1 MTTPATISAMD
12 KHQHRPRDTDR
23 DAAVLARLGDR
34 NIVLVGMMGAG
45 KSSIGKRLADR
56 LGLGFID
63 ADAEI
68 ETAAGK
74 TIPEIFAEHGEAYF
88 REGERRVIARIL
100 DGSGQ
105 VLATGG
111 GAFMNPETR
120 ARIGARAVS
129 VWLSAELD
137 VLMHR
142 VRKRANRPLLR
153 TPDPEATMRGL
164 MEQRHPVYGLA
175 DVTVR
180 SREVA
185 HEVIVE
191 EIIEGLAGLAAA
203 GRPVSAP

>member
-1 MTTPATISAMD
+1 MD
-12 KHQHRPRDTDR
+12 QTAAKPKDPDR
-23 DAAVLARLGDR
+23 DAALLARLGGR

-56 LGLGFID
+56 LGLQFVD

-68 ETAAGK
+68 EAAAGK

-88 REGERRVIARIL
+88 REGERRVIGRIL

-111 GAFMNPETR
+111 GAFMNADTR
-120 ARIGARAVS
+120 AYIAERAVS
-129 VWLSAELD
+129 VWLKAELD

-142 VRKRANRPLLR
+142 VRKRSNRPLLR

-164 MEQRHPVYGLA
+164 MDQRHPVYALA
-175 DVTVR
+175 DVIVH
-180 SREVA
+180 SREVP
-185 HEVIVE
+185 HEFIVG
-191 EIIEGLAGLAAA
+191 EIISGLGALK
-203 GRPVSAP
+203 P